1 MFPRAIFQS
10 LLAGAALMI
19 LASPA
24 FAAPTITSVM
34 PRGLQIG
41 GTTTLTITGAELSG
55 EVQIVS
61 ELKLASQKVKPGAK
75 PSRLEIEVTL
85 DDQASPGIY
94 AFRVADENGIS
105 GPALLGVD
113 RLPERAFGSSPGELP
128 AALSGNVGGAQVLT
142 TKLTGKKG
150 QRLVL
155 DVEAARLGSN
165 LKPVVRLYDARGTQI
180 AWSPPRP
187 IIGGDARVETTLPA
201 DAEYTIELHDE
212 LFRPAGSGFFRFK
225 LGDLQYADLALPLAA
240 TAGTKQAIQFASTS
254 LAEAAELDAGSIVIP
269 GEVAAPVPANE
280 HFTGAAPR
288 VEISDFPELVEATTT
303 DGAAQELPPAPV
315 GISGRLSAAG
325 EEDRY
330 TIAVKPGQK
339 LRFDVSARQFGSPLD
354 GVLSIK
360 KEDGSQVA
368 SGDDRPGSSDP
379 LVDFTVPKGV
389 SKLQIALK
397 DLLDR
402 GGDEFVYRIA
412 VQDRSRPQFSL
423 SLSADSVRVPAGG
436 AQVVP
441 IQVTRTNY
449 NGPIEIGLSDPIV
462 ELTLQG
468 TTIPPGA
475 TIGLLTLSA
484 QNVSPLARLTRLVGR
499 AVEADPAVLRAA
511 EGPEVPGSRYQP
523 RIRSE
528 IGIAITPPAPI
539 GLAWLPGDNDQLFLG
554 GKMAARLQLTRSD
567 DAKGKIRL
575 KLISSYPTPTKTIK
589 QGRQPERVV
598 EDPDRTLRLEG
609 DTTFGPDQKDV
620 TVQILVPSDLPKQTW
635 DLVFVA
641 ELLSADGK
649 RVLTSLASPV
659 RTFSPVS
666 PFTLA
671 LSGEAKAEGKAGA
684 GEPGKLT
691 GTISRSPGYKQPI
704 IVTLENLPKG
714 VAAPTVYLSPDKSEF
729 ELPLTFAY
737 ASKPGELKGAKVV
750 GLSAP
755 AESKSVKSNA
765 VDVAI
770 NIVPGEKPAA
780 EPPKE
785 IFEEDENFI
794 TQLTEGGG
802 RAIPDQRDQYSG
814 KYSLRVTPDQKFN
827 PKLPGLEAKIR
838 ENPGPG
844 EYRYITF
851 AWKKAQ
857 GASIC
862 LQLAHDGKFGPAKGA
877 GRDGAKFRYHA
888 GPGGEC
894 FGASLQVSDKIP
906 AGFELVTRDL
916 FADFGEFT
924 LTGLAFSPV
933 DGQSALFDHIY
944 LGRTLEDFALVKVEQ

>member
-1 MFPRAIFQS
+1 MFRRAIFLS
-10 LLAGAALMI
+10 LLAGAALPGWI
-19 LASPA
+19 SPA
-24 FAAPTITSVM
+24 IAAPTITSVM

-41 GTTTLTITGAELSG
+41 GATTLVITGAELAG
-55 EVQIVS
+55 DIEVVS
-61 ELKLASQKVKPGAK
+61 ELKLKSQTVKPGAK
-75 PSRLEIEVTL
+75 PGRVEIEVTL
-85 DDQASPGIY
+85 DEQASPGLY
-94 AFRVADENGIS
+94 AFRVADASGIS
-105 GPALLGVD
+105 SPVMLGVD
-113 RLPERAFGSSPGELP
+113 RLPQRAFSSSLGKLP

-142 TKLTGKKG
+142 TKLTGKQG

-155 DVEAARLGSN
+155 DVEAQRLGSG

-187 IIGGDARVETTLPA
+187 LIGGDARVETTLPA

-212 LFRPAGSGFFRFK
+212 LFRPAGNGFFRFK
-225 LGDLQYADLALPLAA
+225 LGDLDYADLALPLAVA
-240 TAGTKQAIQFASTS
+240 AGAKQPLQFASTN
-254 LAEAAELDAGSIVIP
+254 LTQTAELDASSIVIP
-269 GEVAAPVPANE
+269 GEVAAPVPASE

-288 VEISDFPELVEATTT
+288 VEISDFAEFSEAA
-303 DGAAQELPPAPV
+303 GASGAIQELPSAPV

-330 TIAVKPGQK
+330 TIAVTPGQK
-339 LRFDVSARQFGSPLD
+339 LRFDVTARQFGSPLD

-397 DLLDR
+397 DLVGR

-412 VQDRSRPQFSL
+412 VQDRSRPEFSL
-423 SLSADSVRVPAGG
+423 SVATDSVRVSAGG
-436 AQVVP
+436 AQVLPV
-441 IQVTRTNY
+441 QVTRTNY
-449 NGPIEIGLSDPIV
+449 NGPIELGLDPPV
-462 ELTLQG
+462 PEVTLEG
-468 TTIPPGA
+468 ATIPPGA
-475 TIGLLTLSA
+475 TIGLITLSA

-499 AVEADPAVLRAA
+499 AVEAQPPALRAA
-511 EGPEVPGSRYQP
+511 VGPEVPGSSYQP

-539 GLAWLPGDNDQLFLG
+539 GLAWLPGDSDQLYLG
-554 GKMAARLQLTRSD
+554 GKMPARVEFTRRD

-575 KLISSYPTPTKTIK
+575 KLVSSQPVPKKTVK
-589 QGRQPERVV
+589 QGRQDRVV

-609 DTTFGPDQKDV
+609 ETTFGPEQKDV
-620 TVQILVPSDLPKQTW
+620 TVQVLVPSDLPRQSW
-635 DLVFVA
+635 DLVLVA
-641 ELLSADGK
+641 ELLSGDGK
-649 RVLTSLASPV
+649 RVFTSIASSV
-659 RTFSPVS
+659 RTFSPVP

-671 LSGEAKAEGKAGA
+671 LSGEPKAEGKAGA
-684 GEPGKLT
+684 GDPGKLT
-691 GTISRSPGYKQPI
+691 GRVTRSAGYTQPI
-704 IVTLENLPKG
+704 VVTLEKLPKG
-714 VAAPTVYLSPDKSEF
+714 VAAPEVYLPPDKGEF
-729 ELPLTFAY
+729 ELPLTFLA
-737 ASKPGELKGAKVV
+737 ATKPGELKGAKLVA
-750 GLSAP
+750 LSAP
-755 AESKSVKSNA
+755 TEAKSVRSNA

-770 NIVPGEKPAA
+770 NIVPGDKPAA

-785 IFEEDENFI
+785 IFEEDENFAAL
-794 TQLTEGGG
+794 LTEGGG

-814 KYSLRVTPDQKFN
+814 KYSLRITPDQKFN
-827 PKLPGLEAKIR
+827 PKLPGLSAKIR

-844 EYRYITF
+844 EYRYLTF

-857 GASIC
+857 GNAIC
-862 LQLAHDGKFGPAKGA
+862 LQLAHDGQFGPLSGA
-877 GRDGAKFRYHA
+877 GREGAKFRYHA
-888 GPGGEC
+888 GPGAEC

-933 DGQSALFDHIY
+933 DGQAALFDHIY
-944 LGRTLEDFALVKVEQ
+944 LGRTREDFALIEVAK